1 MAANVMYYAIRKS
14 YVGSPIRLPGYR
26 CTAIR
31 SANIVGLSYR
41 CYYIVHTG
49 FVRLDYQRLTIHS
62 TSVEIHVLPHSSASC
77 RTIPLTV
84 ETFDLNQLSGDAFNV
99 SQVLSCVQ
107 HASGSSNTFLVPWE
121 NTANGK
127 GFIFKVAAN
136 VCATDETGYYQL
148 QPNSKPSGVDPGFS
162 EGGG

>member
-1 MAANVMYYAIRKS
+1 MH
-14 YVGSPIRLPGYR
+14 
-26 CTAIR
+26 
-31 SANIVGLSYR
+31 ANIVGLSYR

-84 ETFDLNQLSGDAFNV
+84 ETYDLNQLSGDAFNV

-121 NTANGK
+121 NTANGE

-148 QPNSKPSGVDPGFS
+148 QPNSKPWVLHACSNQDIYNPVVPLRYTQGNMIAHVHTYTSNDGTC
-162 EGGG
+162 